1 MWKKF
6 LRLEDKIFSAPYK
19 WFVKKGIVTVI
30 ETSHVAIHVWDE
42 CKPALIQ
49 LDVYTCGPLDIQKV
63 FDALQ
68 QFEPEKVEYKF
79 LDREKN
85 LSSL

>member
-30 ETSHVAIHVWDE
+30 ETS
-42 CKPALIQ
+42 K
-49 LDVYTCGPLDIQKV
+49 KV
-63 FDALQ
+63 FMTMEDLYESLYD
-68 QFEPEKVEYKF
+68 EPYKGNHNWAG
-79 LDREKN
+79 DD
-85 LSSL
+85 

>member
-30 ETSHVAIHVWDE
+30 ETS
-42 CKPALIQ
+42 K
-49 LDVYTCGPLDIQKV
+49 KV
-63 FDALQ
+63 FMTIEDLYESLYD
-68 QFEPEKVEYKF
+68 EPYKGNPNWAG
-79 LDREKN
+79 DD
-85 LSSL
+85 

>member
-30 ETSHVAIHVWDE
+30 ETS
-42 CKPALIQ
+42 K
-49 LDVYTCGPLDIQKV
+49 KV
-63 FDALQ
+63 FMTMEDLYESLYD
-68 QFEPEKVEYKF
+68 EPYKGNPNWAG
-79 LDREKN
+79 DD
-85 LSSL
+85 